1 MAGKPTK
8 QTQLTTIFDQ
18 FIKAVDPEP
27 SREGVQETPLRV
39 AKAWEFM
46 TKGYSTDPVEVLKT
60 FEDGAQNYDEM
71 VLVKDIPF
79 HSTCEHH
86 LLPIFG
92 RATIAYVPN
101 KRVVGLSKLPR
112 LLEVFA
118 RRLQTQERL
127 TAQVADC
134 LFETLAPRGVGVLIR
149 ARHMCMEARGL
160 CQHGHTTT
168 TSALRGVMFSGEPR
182 SEFLMLGKSDTSI

>member
-8 QTQLTTIFDQ
+8 QTQLTDLFDK
-18 FIKAVDPEP
+18 FIALVDPDP
-27 SREGVQETPLRV
+27 AREGVQETPLRV

-46 TKGYSTDPVEVLKT
+46 TGGYKANPVEVLKT
-60 FEDGAQNYDEM
+60 FEDGAQGYDEM
-71 VLVKDIPF
+71 ILLKDYPF
-79 HSTCEHH
+79 WSTCEHH

-92 RATIAYVPN
+92 LATIAYIP
-101 KRVVGLSKLPR
+101 KDRVLGLSKLPR
-112 LLEVFA
+112 VLDVFA

-134 LFETLAPRGVGVLIR
+134 LFDELRPRGVGVLLR
-149 ARHMCMEARGL
+149 ARHACMEARGV

-168 TSALRGVMFSGEPR
+168 TSALRGVMYSGEPR
-182 SEFLMLGKSDTSI
+182 SEFLMLGKSDTPI